1 MRVREK
7 GSPDKKLVKDET
19 GLAPERIDPAAVV
32 VMKVNR

>member
-7 GSPDKKLVKDET
+7 GSPEKKSVKEET